1 LADRKNV
8 LATRSLKE
16 AHAVLRRAIKHA
28 QRRDKVVRNVAELVD
43 IPEGRPGRPSKA
55 MPLEQAQAVIEASKK
70 TRLHAY
76 FVLSLLTGVRT
87 EEARALTWDRVH
99 LEAEGELPPHV
110 EVWRSVRRGGDTK
123 TRKSRRTLALPEEVV
138 QVLITHRERQQVI
151 RDRALA
157 KNRWTENGL
166 VFCDRYGKPLSAQ
179 SVRRTLAV
187 ALRFAG
193 LPVEW
198 TPRELR
204 HSFVSLM
211 SAPGASIELIS
222 RLVGHTTTATTEAVY
237 RHELRPVIT
246 EGAEIIGKAFT
257 PRAG

>member
-1 LADRKNV
+1 
-8 LATRSLKE
+8 
-16 AHAVLRRAIKHA
+16 
-28 QRRDKVVRNVAELVD
+28 
-43 IPEGRPGRPSKA
+43 
-55 MPLEQAQAVIEASKK
+55 MPLTQAQAVMEASKK

-99 LEAEGELPPHV
+99 LTAEGDLPPHV
-110 EVWRSVRRGGDTK
+110 EVWRSVRKGGDTK
-123 TRKSRRTLALPEEVV
+123 TRKSRRTLALPDEVV
-138 QVLITHRERQQVI
+138 RVLAAHQERQRVI
-151 RDRALA
+151 RDRAFRRSQW
-157 KNRWTENGL
+157 NENNL
-166 VFCDRYGKPLSAQ
+166 VFCDRYGKELTAQ

-187 ALRFAG
+187 ALRLAG

-211 SAPGASIELIS
+211 SANGASIELIA

-246 EGAEIIGKAFT
+246 EGAEIIGKAFGSDQ
-257 PRAG
+257 P